1 MLSKIQLVKSLKHL
15 FGMVYAKM
23 SLRYVLVLP
32 FILQIFGAVGLVGY
46 LSFKNGQKAVKELAA
61 QLENEI
67 CDRIEQHLDSYL
79 TTPKQIN
86 QINSDAIKLDLLNLS
101 DFKTTGHFFW
111 KQMRVFNVSYNNFA
125 NPKGE
130 FIGIER
136 LNNGNLLINEVT
148 KKHGIGKLY
157 VYTTDNQGN
166 RRQIKEIKNYD
177 PRLEAWYA
185 DALKVGKPVWSQ
197 IYQWEY
203 KPEVLSI
210 SSSYP
215 IYDRTHKLV
224 GVIGVKVVLAQISN
238 FLANLKVGKSGKTFI
253 IERSGLMV
261 ASTTELPYTLI
272 NGQAKRLSG
281 LDSQDSLIR
290 LATQYLIKH
299 FGHLKSFVGK
309 QQLSFTTDGVRY
321 FVQIKSWRDELG
333 LDWLIVVVIPEGDFI
348 EQIHVNTHATILLCI
363 VTFLLVTQISILT
376 ARWVIKPILRA
387 LQKYVFALTHR
398 HPKGVFSQSSDLSL
412 DITSF
417 VGITQNQQ
425 AEKLLAEYNHVLEA
439 QVKKRT
445 KELLQVIEELQIT
458 QQKLIKSQKNAT
470 QKQQAAVREAARS
483 AAANRA
489 KSEFL
494 ANMSHEVR
502 TPLNAILGFT
512 QIMSRDYSLPSQQQE
527 NLAIINRAGE
537 HLLNLI
543 NDILEMSKI
552 EADRVTLNLTSFDLT
567 NLLENLEEMLRLRAT
582 SKSLKLVFEYS
593 QDIPQ
598 YIQTDESKLR
608 QVLLNLLGNAIKFT
622 DTGSI
627 RLHVRWEKQKER
639 ERARKEKRKEV
650 IQNSSIP
657 LLPRLF
663 FEIQDTGSGI
673 ATSEIGLLFKA
684 FEQTETGR
692 KSQQGTGLGLA
703 ISRRYVQL
711 MGGDI
716 TVNSTPGIG
725 STFAFDIQVGLA
737 CPNKIQIN
745 QSKCQISTL
754 ASDQSKYRIL
764 VVDDARDSR
773 LLLVKILTSM
783 NFEVREA
790 TDGKEAVASWEF
802 WQPHLIFMDMRMPV
816 MNGYEATK
824 VIKIRQSTH
833 GKEILLNSTRS
844 IPVASTGRILATHCL
859 PIELAPQCLI
869 PNTRT
874 IIIIA
879 LTASA
884 FEEER
889 KKILSIGCDDF
900 IRKPYTQEILLEK
913 LSEHLGV
920 KYINQAEITN
930 QLVME
935 QTAKVF
941 ASEAEL
947 LRVLSR
953 MSPEWLGKIH
963 HAAASCSDDLILE
976 LLQQIPP
983 NKSQIVQFIRDLANN
998 YQFEKIMELT
1008 RTNLE

>member
-1 MLSKIQLVKSLKHL
+1 MLSKIQLVKSLNHL

-23 SLRYVLVLP
+23 SLRYVLILP

-67 CDRIEQHLDSYL
+67 CDRIEQHLNSYL
-79 TTPKQIN
+79 TIPKQIN
-86 QINSDAIKLDLLNLS
+86 QINLDAIELDLLNLS

-111 KQMRVFNVSYNNFA
+111 KQMRVFNVGYNNFA

-148 KKHGIGKLY
+148 EKHGIGKLY

-166 RRQIKEIKNYD
+166 RRQLKEIKNYD
-177 PRLEAWYA
+177 PRLEAWYT
-185 DALKVGKPVWSQ
+185 DAVKLGKPVWSQ

-203 KPEVLSI
+203 KPKVLSI

-215 IYDRTHKLV
+215 IYDRTNKLV
-224 GVIGVKVVLAQISN
+224 GVLGIDVVLAQISN

-253 IERSGLMV
+253 LERSGLIV
-261 ASTTELPYTLI
+261 ASSTTELPYTLI

-290 LATQYLIKH
+290 LATQYLTKN
-299 FGHLKSFVGK
+299 FGQQLKSFVGK
-309 QQLSFTTDGVRY
+309 QQLSFTSDGVRY

-333 LDWLIVVVIPEGDFI
+333 LDWLIVVVIPEGDFR
-348 EQIHVNTHATILLCI
+348 EQIHLNTHTTILLCI
-363 VTFLLVTQISILT
+363 VTFLVATQISILI
-376 ARWVIKPILRA
+376 ARWVIEPILIA
-387 LQKYVFALTHR
+387 LQKDVFALTHR
-398 HPKGVFSQSSDLSL
+398 RSKGVFSQSSGLSL
-412 DITSF
+412 DIASF
-417 VGITQNQQ
+417 FDITQHQQ
-425 AEKLLAEYNHVLEA
+425 VEYNRVLEA

-445 KELLQVIEELQIT
+445 EELLQVIEQLQIT
-458 QQKLIKSQKNAT
+458 QQELIESQTIAA
-470 QKQQAAVREAARS
+470 QEQQAAVREAARS

-512 QIMSRDYSLPSQQQE
+512 QIMSRDHSLSSKQQE

-622 DTGSI
+622 DTGSV
-627 RLHVRWEKQKER
+627 RLRVRWEGEQEEGER
-639 ERARKEKRKEV
+639 VRKAQGKGE
-650 IQNSSIP
+650 IQNYSSTP
-657 LLPRLF
+657 PLPRLF
-663 FEIQDTGSGI
+663 FEVQDTGSGI
-673 ATSEIGLLFKA
+673 ASSEMGLLFRA

-716 TVNSTPGIG
+716 AVNSTPGIG

-737 CPNKIQIN
+737 CPNQIQTN
-745 QSKCQISTL
+745 QSKYQVLTL
-754 ASDQSKYRIL
+754 APAQSKYRIL

-773 LLLVKILTSM
+773 LLLVKILTSIG
-783 NFEVREA
+783 FEVREA
-790 TDGKEAVASWEF
+790 TDGKEAVASWES

-833 GKEILLNSTRS
+833 EKELPDNARS
-844 IPVASTGRILATHCL
+844 IPAALTGRISATHCL
-859 PIELAPQCLI
+859 PIQLAPQCLM

-874 IIIIA
+874 IIIA

-889 KKILSIGCDDF
+889 QKILSIGCDDF

-930 QLVME
+930 QAVVG
-935 QTAKVF
+935 QTAQMF
-941 ASEAEL
+941 ASETEL
-947 LRVLSR
+947 LGVLSR
-953 MSPEWLGKIH
+953 MSPEWLGKMH

-976 LLQQIPP
+976 LIKQIPP
-983 NKSQIVQFIRDLANN
+983 NKSQIFQFLRYLANN

-1008 RTNLE
+1008 RTNVE

>member
-1 MLSKIQLVKSLKHL
+1 MLSKIQLVKSLNHL
-15 FGMVYAKM
+15 FGMDYAKM
-23 SLRYVLVLP
+23 SLKYVLILP
-32 FILQIFGAVGLVGY
+32 FILQICGAVGLVGY
-46 LSFKNGQKAVKELAA
+46 LSFKNGQKAVKELAT

-67 CDRIEQHLDSYL
+67 CDRIEQHLNSYL

-86 QINSDAIKLDLLNLS
+86 QINLDAIELDLLNLF

-111 KQMRVFNVSYNNFA
+111 KQMRVFNVGYYNFA

-148 KKHGIGKLY
+148 EKHGIGKLY

-166 RRQIKEIKNYD
+166 RRQLKEIKNYD
-177 PRLEAWYA
+177 PRLEAWYT

-215 IYDRTHKLV
+215 IYDRTNKLV
-224 GVIGVKVVLAQISN
+224 GVISVNVVLAQISN
-238 FLANLKVGKSGKTFI
+238 FLANLKAGQWGKTFI

-261 ASTTELPYTLI
+261 ASSTNELPYTLI

-281 LDSQDSLIR
+281 LDSQDSSIR
-290 LATQYLIKH
+290 LATQYLIN

-348 EQIHVNTHATILLCI
+348 EQIHVNTHTTILLCI
-363 VTFLLVTQISILT
+363 VTFLLAIQISILI
-376 ARWVIKPILRA
+376 ARWIIKPILRA
-387 LQKYVFALTHR
+387 LQKDVFALTHR
-398 HPKGVFSQSSDLSL
+398 RCSGVFSQSSGLSL

-417 VGITQNQQ
+417 LDIAKHQQ

-445 KELLQVIEELQIT
+445 EELLQVIKELQIT
-458 QQKLIKSQKNAT
+458 QQKLIESQKNAA

-512 QIMSRDYSLPSQQQE
+512 QIMSRDHSLSSKQQE

-552 EADRVTLNLTSFDLT
+552 EADRVTLNLTSFYLT

-582 SKSLKLVFEYS
+582 SKNLKLVFEYS
-593 QDIPQ
+593 QDIPP

-622 DTGSI
+622 DTGSV
-627 RLHVRWEKQKER
+627 RLCVRWEEQKEG
-639 ERARKEKRKEV
+639 ERARNRERKDA
-650 IQNSSIP
+650 IQNPSTP

-663 FEIQDTGSGI
+663 FEVQDTGSGI

-692 KSQQGTGLGLA
+692 TSQQGTGLGLA

-716 TVNSTPGIG
+716 AVNSTPGIG
-725 STFAFDIQVGLA
+725 STFAFNIQVGLA
-737 CPNKIQIN
+737 CPNKIQRN
-745 QSKCQISTL
+745 QSKCQILTL
-754 ASDQSKYRIL
+754 APTQSKYRIL

-773 LLLVKILTSM
+773 LLLVKILTSIG
-783 NFEVREA
+783 FEVREA
-790 TDGKEAVASWEF
+790 TDGKEAVASWES

-824 VIKIRQSTH
+824 VIKIRQSMH
-833 GKEILLNSTRS
+833 GKELPDNTRS
-844 IPVASTGRILATHCL
+844 IPIASTGRISATHCL
-859 PIELAPQCLI
+859 PIQLAPQCLI
-869 PNTRT
+869 SNTPT
-874 IIIIA
+874 IIIA

-889 KKILSIGCDDF
+889 QKILSIGCDDF

-930 QLVME
+930 QSVIG
-935 QTAKVF
+935 QTAQMF

-947 LRVLSR
+947 LGVLSR
-953 MSPEWLGKIH
+953 MSPEWLGKMH

-976 LLQQIPP
+976 LIKQIPP
-983 NKSQIVQFIRDLANN
+983 NKSQIFQFLRDLANN

-1008 RTNLE
+1008 KTNVE